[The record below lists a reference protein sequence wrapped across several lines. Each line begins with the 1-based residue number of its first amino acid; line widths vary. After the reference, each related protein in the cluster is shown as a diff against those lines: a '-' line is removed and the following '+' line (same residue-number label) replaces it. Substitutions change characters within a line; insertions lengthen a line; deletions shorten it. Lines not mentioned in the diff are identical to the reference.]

1 MPRKHLG
8 DHELRARSVNNEP
21 DGIGVDTDK
30 GNSRPFPSV
39 NGRLP
44 QGGGLTT
51 EMKITWMSNAPW
63 CASGYGNQTRLFC
76 TRLKESGHDV
86 SIIALWGLEGGMLT
100 WNGIPTYPK
109 GLATWSNDIA
119 AAHTVNAGSDI
130 LITLFDAWPLVPEQL
145 QQHGVRWIPWYPVD
159 MDPIPPAVAR
169 NVGKAYDRIV
179 FSKFGQRMTEQAGM
193 SCHYVPH
200 GVDTKVFRPLDQAE
214 ARKSIGWPNDK
225 FIIGMVAANKGNPSR
240 KALAEHLLAFKK
252 LHDKHDD
259 TLLYLH
265 TSSGANGEYGGINLP
280 QLALELGLER
290 AVFYADQYNY
300 HMGYPDPYMVAMYNS
315 LDVHA
320 LASMGEGFGIPIVE
334 AQACGCPVIVGD
346 WTANGELC
354 FSGWKVARK
363 DASPYYTPIGSYQF
377 VPGVDALAECMEN
390 AYRMNGNQDY
400 RNRARDGALAYD
412 ADKVLEK
419 YWMPVLAKIAENIED
434 KPKMELVKF

>member
-1 MPRKHLG
+1 
-8 DHELRARSVNNEP
+8 
-21 DGIGVDTDK
+21 
-30 GNSRPFPSV
+30 
-39 NGRLP
+39 
-44 QGGGLTT
+44 
-51 EMKITWMSNAPW
+51 
-63 CASGYGNQTRLFC
+63 
-76 TRLKESGHDV
+76 
-86 SIIALWGLEGGMLT
+86 MLT
-100 WNGIPTYPK
+100 WNGIPVYPK

-119 AAHTVNAGSDI
+119 AAHTVHAGSDI
-130 LITLFDAWPLVPEQL
+130 LVTLFDAWPLVPEQL

-179 FSKFGQRMTEQAGM
+179 FSKFGQRMTEQAGL

-200 GVDTKVFRPLDQAE
+200 GVDTKTFRPLDQAE
-214 ARKSIGWPNDK
+214 ARKSIGWPEDK

-240 KALAEHLLAFKK
+240 KALAEHLMAFKK

-346 WTANGELC
+346 WTANSELC

-400 RNRARDGALAYD
+400 RKRARDGALAYD

-419 YWMPVLAKIAENIED
+419 YWTPVLAKIAENIED
-434 KPKMELVKF
+434 KPQMELVKF